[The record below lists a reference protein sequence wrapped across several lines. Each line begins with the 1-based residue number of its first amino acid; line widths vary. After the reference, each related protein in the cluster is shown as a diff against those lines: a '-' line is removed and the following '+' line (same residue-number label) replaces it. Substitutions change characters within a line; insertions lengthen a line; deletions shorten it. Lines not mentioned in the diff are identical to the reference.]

1 MLVYVYKVAYIPV
14 SRIVSITRISEHIKN
29 TETLRKVPSCAY
41 LVVYFNNVYI
51 NIRCEK
57 AEKRQISICTTG
69 DERC

>member
-41 LVVYFNNVYI
+41 LVVYFNNAYAVKMHI
-51 NIRCEK
+51 WS
-57 AEKRQISICTTG
+57 KRQISICTTG